1 MLQILN
7 KKLLDHKEL
16 QFRHFKKGDE
26 KAFAYF
32 FNLYYNQIV
41 GFCTEFIHDRDKAK
55 SIAQEAFL
63 KLWINKEKV
72 QKINGIK
79 AFLYT
84 SAKSDCLNLFR
95 HKKVVKKYLDHSL
108 QKREE
113 SLNMEVLNSMHFD
126 TVMLTEMEELIQ
138 ASIDELPN
146 KCRKVFIMRR
156 IDCKK
161 NKEISEELNITVKA
175 VEANMTR
182 ALKYLKRRLSDYL
195 PAVFFATIL
204 QCF

>member
-1 MLQILN
+1 MD
-7 KKLLDHKEL
+7 KKLLDHNEF
-16 QFRHFKKGDE
+16 QFNKFKKGDE
-26 KAFAYF
+26 KAYAYF

-95 HKKVVKKYLDHSL
+95 HKKVVNRYLDSSL
-108 QKREE
+108 RKREE
-113 SLNMEVLNSMHFD
+113 SLNMEVLNAMRFD
-126 TVMLTEMEELIQ
+126 TVMFSELEELIKV
-138 ASIDELPN
+138 SIDELPD
-146 KCRKVFIMRR
+146 KCRQVFIMRR
-156 IDCKK
+156 MDYKK
-161 NKEISEELNITVKA
+161 NKEIAEELHISVKA

-182 ALKYLKRRLSDYL
+182 ALKYLKKRLSDYL
-195 PAVFFATIL
+195 PAIIAAAVL
-204 QCF
+204 QYF